1 MNQSEWH
8 RVSWMLVEGATS
20 LLRAFG
26 TEVRYDPAGDSARPP
41 ADGMLAVIGFGGRSF
56 RGSLVVS
63 ASPGLLVRSCPV
75 ACAGNELQQQDWLGE
90 LANQLLGRLK
100 AQLLGHGIAIELGTP
115 TTVAGLELR
124 VRPRSDCHTPPLWLI
139 SGSDWLV
146 VRLDAVAPPNV
157 LLCLS
162 PDPSNSAAEGEV
174 LLF

>member
-1 MNQSEWH
+1 
-8 RVSWMLVEGATS
+8 MLVDGATA

-26 TEVRYDPAGDSARPP
+26 QQVRYDPAGEAAHPP

-63 ASPGLLVRSCPV
+63 ANRGLLEGSCPV
-75 ACAGNELQQQDWLGE
+75 PCAGNEDQLQDWLGE

-100 AQLLGHGIAIELGTP
+100 AQLLGHGIVIELGTP

-124 VRPRSDCHTPPLWLI
+124 VRPRGERHTPPLWLVA
-139 SGSDWLV
+139 GSDWLV
-146 VRLDAVAPPNV
+146 VRLDAIAAPNV

-162 PDPSNSAAEGEV
+162 PDPSNSAMEGDV